1 MCKLFLIVTHC
12 LTRLNTALWWTDIIQ
27 TDIRGTPS
35 FLLLDYFACTDPI
48 LLQCLIGVK
57 YIVCCFTDIIPAL
70 PPPLSLSLF
79 SVHKVSWMVTPSRV
93 SWQSTRS
100 TTRTWLC
107 AATLQLMT
115 SLMWWREIGKLLK
128 CQNGPSLVIPSGW
141 GLLKSSVPFR
151 FPLLQCGYI

>member
-1 MCKLFLIVTHC
+1 MCARYFLSSLITKHP
-12 LTRLNTALWWTDIIQ
+12 NTALWWTDSYSHQRHSLI
-27 TDIRGTPS
+27 S
-35 FLLLDYFACTDPI
+35 SLVLLLDYFDWTDPV
-48 LLQCLIGVK
+48 LLHCLIGVK
-57 YIVCCFTDIIPAL
+57 CVFCCFTDVIPA
-70 PPPLSLSLF
+70 PPPPF
-79 SVHKVSWMVTPSRV
+79 SVHKVSWMVTPWRV

-141 GLLKSSVPFR
+141 GLLKSSVPFPSP
-151 FPLLQCGYI
+151 FLQCGYI